1 MTSLR
6 FPEIS
11 RPHFEGPIYMRT
23 LIAAILIA
31 LTSTQALAWGQIGH
45 RVTGAIAEP
54 LLSRKAAKEIR
65 AILGNESL
73 AEASTWPD
81 EMRSSP
87 EEFWQVTANPWHYVT
102 VPAGK
107 TYTEVGAPPQGDAVT
122 ALAKFAATLKDP
134 AATLEQK
141 QLALRFTVH
150 LVGDLHQ
157 PLHVGN
163 GTDRGGND
171 VKVTAGG
178 NETNLHAVWDGY
190 LVDREQLS
198 YSEKTAWLARRLT
211 PALKREW
218 AVADPLVWV
227 SESGAMRDTIYP
239 TTPQI
244 SWKYAFDQQEKV
256 DTRLMQAGVRM
267 AAYLND
273 LFK

>member
-1 MTSLR
+1 
-6 FPEIS
+6 
-11 RPHFEGPIYMRT
+11 MRT

-31 LTSTQALAWGQIGH
+31 LTSTQAFAWSQIGH

-73 AEASTWPD
+73 AEASTWAD

-87 EEFWQVTANPWHYVT
+87 EEFWQSTANPWHYVT

-122 ALAKFAATLKDP
+122 ALAKFSATLKDP
-134 AATLEQK
+134 ASTLEQK
-141 QLALRFTVH
+141 QLALRFIVH

-171 VKVTAGG
+171 VKVTAAG
-178 NETNLHAVWDGY
+178 NETNLHSVWDGY

-198 YSEKTAWLARRLT
+198 YSEKSAWLARRIT
-211 PALKREW
+211 PTLKREW
-218 AVADPLVWV
+218 SVADPLVWV
-227 SESGAMRDTIYP
+227 GESATMRDTIYP
-239 TTPQI
+239 ATPQI

-267 AAYLND
+267 AAYLNE

>member
-1 MTSLR
+1 
-6 FPEIS
+6 
-11 RPHFEGPIYMRT
+11 MRT
-23 LIAAILIA
+23 FIAAILIA
-31 LTSTQALAWGQIGH
+31 LTSTQAFAWSQIGH

-54 LLSRKAAKEIR
+54 LLSRKAKAQIA
-65 AILGNESL
+65 AIIGNESL
-73 AEASTWPD
+73 AEASTWAD

-102 VPAGK
+102 VPPGK
-107 TYTEVGAPPQGDAVT
+107 TYAEVGAPPQGDAFT
-122 ALAKFAATLKDP
+122 ALAKFKATLQDP

-141 QLALRFTVH
+141 QLALRFTIH
-150 LVGDLHQ
+150 LIGDLHQ

-171 VKVTAGG
+171 VKVTTGPD
-178 NETNLHAVWDGY
+178 ETNLHSVWDGY

-198 YSEKTAWLARRLT
+198 YSEKTAWLARRIT

-218 AVADPLVWV
+218 SVADPLVWIG
-227 SESGAMRDTIYP
+227 ESAVIRETIYP

-256 DTRLMQAGVRM
+256 DTRLTQAGVRM
-267 AAYLND
+267 AAYLNE